1 MRDLHVLTHSFPT
14 TRSSD
19 LVCYKRHISC
29 TLRRCLL
36 LMCSHGAV
44 NHADSGAHPIDLR
57 SRVVSQHRLRSDGAS
72 QWDDI
77 TYHLYACSTCFVRS
91 EEHTSELQSLMRISY
106 AVFVLKKTIQ
116 VTK

>member
-1 MRDLHVLTHSFPT
+1 MRCICATLYLSQHDITSCY
-14 TRSSD
+14 D
-19 LVCYKRHISC
+19 GQVCYKRHISC

-57 SRVVSQHRLRSDGAS
+57 SRVVSQHWLRSDGAS

-77 TYHLYACSTCFVRS
+77 TYHLYACSDRKSTRLHSSHSCASRMPS
-91 EEHTSELQSLMRISY
+91 S
-106 AVFVLKKTIQ
+106 A
-116 VTK
+116 